1 MTYQVSPDDH
11 RRNMAKKP
19 FKPSKI
25 ISSEY
30 SAGALQPCP
39 SIFGANSYLKSSGI
53 YSYSD
58 NRNYIQTY
66 QHTRMSMNNR
76 TTTITH
82 LSPLAWKPWFMTN
95 PTNVKPLP
103 NTAARLLCWAPPLNT
118 TDAGNFGRSARGQPA
133 SQAQPFS
140 NIN

>member
-1 MTYQVSPDDH
+1 MTTGATWP
-11 RRNMAKKP
+11 KKP

-25 ISSEY
+25 ISLEY
-30 SAGALQPCP
+30 SAGALQPYP
-39 SIFGANSYLKSSGI
+39 SIFGANSYLKLSGN

-58 NRNYIQTY
+58 NPDYIQTY
-66 QHTRMSMNNR
+66 QHMRMSMNNM
-76 TTTITH
+76 TATNTH

-103 NTAARLLCWAPPLNT
+103 NTAAKLSCWAPPLNT
-118 TDAGNFGRSARGQPA
+118 TDAGNFGRSAHGQSA

-140 NIN
+140 NINT